1 MNEYESLDMALE
13 YLNEGKVPDKA
24 VAVKEILKKVAGK
37 LVTAAIVI
45 ALLPLIIIALAIW
58 GISYLNESKKQK
70 DLDELLKSN
79 PELKQSL
86 LNLAKKNQDIIASKC
101 KDFKKVNVE
110 IDKRN
115 LSSKNKILR
124 IPLGYWFPENLDRG
138 EILNIYVDNFVDMD
152 NYPDFD
158 SKEEYIDY
166 LAGIDVT
173 ETLRE
178 FCGEDTNEM
187 LDILEKKYHLRKSFD
202 NYLQLVDEI
211 DKTYNST
218 TNSTLLSVTV
228 DHESKISKE
237 DEPFE
242 ICFESIDAGNCNL
255 ILKYQDY
262 KNIKLPDSVKTL
274 VNAEIQKRVNK

>member
-58 GISYLNESKKQK
+58 GISYLNENKKQK

-218 TNSTLLSVTV
+218 TNSTLLSVAV

-274 VNAEIQKRVNK
+274 VNAEIQKRTK

>member
-24 VAVKEILKKVAGK
+24 VAVKEILRKVAGR

-58 GISYLNESKKQK
+58 GISHLNEDKKQK

-138 EILNIYVDNFVDMD
+138 TILNIYVDNFVDMD
-152 NYPDFD
+152 NYPDFN
-158 SKEEYIDY
+158 SKEEYTNY

-211 DKTYNST
+211 DKTYNSA

-228 DHESKISKE
+228 DHESMVSKE

-262 KNIKLPDSVKTL
+262 KNIKLPDSVKAL
-274 VNAEIQKRVNK
+274 VNAEIQKRTK